1 MGSKT
6 WRMISTTMVYSEQID
21 IAFDQ
26 EELPDSGEE
35 VHENH
40 PYQRNRMKDLKDRER
55 QDIYVSNNGK
65 LKKNSTSVIAY
76 RFNVIRCTVST
87 CMAKG
92 HGMPCNWCAS

>member
-1 MGSKT
+1 M
-6 WRMISTTMVYSEQID
+6 YSEQID
-21 IAFDQ
+21 IEFDQ
-26 EELPDSGEE
+26 EELPVLEEE

-40 PYQRNRMKDLKDRER
+40 PYQRNRIKDLTDRER
-55 QDIYVSNNGK
+55 QDIYEALLEVSNNGK

-76 RFNVIRCTVST
+76 RFNVSRCTVST